1 MFAAF
6 CRLFEFLKKERDV
19 IEEKPVEKNTFFEKT
34 LEQNL
39 TQILIL
45 HIFKMTEKT
54 CFFQLTGFLGDV
66 MAEKHTFFRPLS
78 PVNAIEVF
86 RSGS

>member
-1 MFAAF
+1 
-6 CRLFEFLKKERDV
+6 LKKERDV

-39 TQILIL
+39 TQILIF

-66 MAEKHTFFRPLS
+66 MAEKHTFFRPLTS
-78 PVNAIEVF
+78 SLTVLSQRV
-86 RSGS
+86 